1 MILSSLCI
9 AVESAKYARGL
20 ALEDIITELH
30 LFVMRRKFLLLSSS
44 SQVIDMY
51 SKQLSCLCRS

>member
-30 LFVMRRKFLLLSSS
+30 LFVMRRKFLSSYHQVKLLICIPNS
-44 SQVIDMY
+44 
-51 SKQLSCLCRS
+51 